1 MENLAVPRIACFC
14 CNRTIS
20 EGNRFVLVNRLHKV
34 RKASTKDEI
43 VCGMASLQTCMSCAA
58 KARNEEIAFNETPVP
73 LLRIERIGFYSYAK
87 NLDPSTQPGLPQ
99 EKTEN
104 CSFCGLSIGEGEPY
118 IEIEVH
124 EEINCEHPEVV
135 PDSTRVLALACEE
148 CTQTYMLW
156 L

>member
-73 LLRIERIGFYSYAK
+73 LLRMEKAGLYSYARK
-87 NLDPSTQPGLPQ
+87 LDPSAQPCLLEG
-99 EKTEN
+99 KTEN
-104 CSFCGLSIGEGEPY
+104 CSFCGVSIGDGNPY
-118 IEIEVH
+118 IELEVH
-124 EEINCEHPEVV
+124 EEINHVHPEVV
-135 PDSTRVLALACEE
+135 PDSTRVLALACQE
-148 CTQTYMLW
+148 CAQTYMLW